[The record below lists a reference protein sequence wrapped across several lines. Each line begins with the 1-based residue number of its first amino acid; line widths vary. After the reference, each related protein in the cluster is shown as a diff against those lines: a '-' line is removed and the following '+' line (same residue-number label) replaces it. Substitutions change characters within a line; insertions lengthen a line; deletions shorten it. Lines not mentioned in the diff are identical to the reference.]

1 MPPPVKTIKAA
12 EAIRCIR
19 AGMDDSALMERF
31 DVTAKG
37 LQSLFD
43 KMVGTGI
50 LTRSELEQR
59 ASLFYESGSMRV
71 VEAKF
76 PAQTEIKPRVKIF
89 AIDVLNCLRVGMDD
103 VALMKRYN
111 LSASGLERLFK
122 KMVGAGTISAAELEK
137 RMPPRHTDV
146 EVEEPKV
153 HGLTIDTEV
162 SDTDLTVFLKSIIT
176 GGTRDSLMQDYGLSQ
191 AELELLMGDLVSRGL
206 ATQEEL
212 DRLIPDER
220 IYLEIRHR
228 ISEQV
233 IFSGKARSVRAL
245 IEAAL
250 SACVDLS
257 DADLRGVNLARA
269 DLSRGRFC
277 RADMTKVI
285 LVGADLSRAQ
295 LTGAVLTSAEMS
307 GSTMYK
313 TNLSQASL
321 CDANMTMI
329 QGVSML
335 LCWADLSEANLT
347 NANLVGANLVGAKL
361 FQTIFKGANLSGAY
375 VEGTKLEATQTNSLN
390 GPDTSESFEI
400 VL

>member
-1 MPPPVKTIKAA
+1 
-12 EAIRCIR
+12 
-19 AGMDDSALMERF
+19 MDDSALMERF

-43 KMVGTGI
+43 KMVAAGI
-50 LTRSELEQR
+50 MTRAELEQR
-59 ASLFYESGSMRV
+59 AALFYESGSMRV
-71 VEAKF
+71 IEAKF
-76 PAQTEIKPRVKIF
+76 PVQKEIKPRVKIF
-89 AIDVLNCLRVGMDD
+89 AVDVLNCLRSGMDD

-122 KMVGAGTISAAELEK
+122 KMVGTGTMSQGELE
-137 RMPPRHTDV
+137 RLLPQRHSQI
-146 EVEEPKV
+146 EVEEPKAQ
-153 HGLTIDTEV
+153 GLSIDTGV
-162 SDTDLTVFLKSIIT
+162 TDDELTAFWKAIET
-176 GGTRDSLMQDYGLSQ
+176 GGTRGSLMDDYRLSEG
-191 AELELLMGDLVSRGL
+191 ELELLLSDLVSRGL

-212 DRLIPDER
+212 DRRVPDER
-220 IYLEIRHR
+220 IHYEIRHR
-228 ISEQV
+228 SSDEV
-233 IFSGKARSVRAL
+233 IFSGRAHSMKNL
-245 IEAAL
+245 IHAAL

-257 DADLRGVNLARA
+257 DADLRGVNLARI

-277 RADMTKVI
+277 RADLTKAI

-295 LTGAVLTSAEMS
+295 LTGADLSSAEMS
-307 GSTMYK
+307 GATMYK
-313 TNLSQASL
+313 TNLSQANL

-361 FQTIFKGANLSGAY
+361 FQTIFTGANISGAY
-375 VEGTKLEATQTNSLN
+375 LEGTKLEAGQREDQDGQDSTQ
-390 GPDTSESFEI
+390 SFEI